1 MNLKKTTLLVALLLG
16 GSLFAGAKFSNIV
29 VNLNSGG
36 KTVVSIDS
44 SLHAGF
50 SETEMLFKSNTV
62 DIAIARSEIKDF
74 SFEKDAGVSSPTAE
88 LGVSFAADALSFS
101 NLPQNSSIRIYNA
114 AGIMFLSDTASG
126 NYRIS
131 TSKLPKGVNLVK
143 VNNLTYK
150 VNIK

>member
-29 VNLNSGG
+29 VNLNSGN
-36 KTVVSIDS
+36 KTVISIDS

-74 SFEKDAGVSSPTAE
+74 SFEKDAGV
-88 LGVSFAADALSFS
+88 L
-101 NLPQNSSIRIYNA
+101 
-114 AGIMFLSDTASG
+114 
-126 NYRIS
+126 
-131 TSKLPKGVNLVK
+131 
-143 VNNLTYK
+143 
-150 VNIK
+150 